1 MASINK
7 VILIGNLGRDPEVRT
22 TTSGSIFTTLRLATS
37 RRYKGQDGNYTSE
50 TEWHSVILFGRTAE
64 VARDYLKKG
73 SSCYIEGRLRTRKY
87 QDKQGIERWLTEII
101 GETLQLLGRN
111 ESGDGAEE
119 AQASLS
125 RPACAAQPAPQ
136 QPRRVS
142 QSAAAADSS
151 LPDDEDIPF

>member
-22 TTSGSIFTTLRLATS
+22 TTSGSIFTTLRPATT

-50 TEWHSVILFGRTAE
+50 TKWHSVILFGRTAE

-111 ESGDGAEE
+111 ESGDGAEG
-119 AQASLS
+119 AQTSQSLPV
-125 RPACAAQPAPQ
+125 RAAQPAPQ
-136 QPRRVS
+136 QPRPVS